1 MGVLPRDVI
10 PTIGK
15 GGKYGYMADVEYP
28 PSQHYREKKYQR
40 PEKNGSTLQAG
51 RTMYQKDLIDFDLRI

>member
-1 MGVLPRDVI
+1 MGVLPRDAI

-28 PSQHYREKKYQR
+28 LPNTTEKKI
-40 PEKNGSTLQAG
+40 PETRKKWL
-51 RTMYQKDLIDFDLRI
+51 DFAS

>member
-15 GGKYGYMADVEYP
+15 GGKYGCMADVEYP
-28 PSQHYREKKYQR
+28 PSQHYREKITETRK
-40 PEKNGSTLQAG
+40 KWL
-51 RTMYQKDLIDFDLRI
+51 DFASWQDYVPKRSHRL